1 MTLVDTVGRVFLRV
15 IILLSLTNFFKVHKV
30 VNDSTVA
37 RVLILQLMTV
47 RFLPLPLLLLH
58 ANKDRLSILNDS
70 LDMPTLPLISHELRG
85 VPFRRHEFSVGLFL
99 LGRVLLS
106 HA

>member
-1 MTLVDTVGRVFLRV
+1 MTLVDTVGRIFLRV

-37 RVLILQLMTV
+37 RVLIV